1 MPNDPAKVVSMGDG
15 QSLPAYSLIARALH
29 WITAALVL
37 TTTPIELAMTN
48 VPPGALQ
55 VSLYA
60 APRSFGAPIIPLII
74 VRLGYRLPPPPLPL
88 PDDIPPIQQF
98 AAYATHW

>member
-37 TTTPIELAMTN
+37 TTIPIAIAMTN
-48 VPPGALQ
+48 VSPGALQ
-55 VSLYA
+55 DSLYDVHRSIGA
-60 APRSFGAPIIPLII
+60 AIIPLII
-74 VRLGYRLPPPPLPL
+74 VRLGYRLAHPPLPL
-88 PDDIPPIQQF
+88 PAVILPTHNIPR
-98 AAYATHW
+98 